1 MSTYLTPDICVIGA
15 GSGGLSVAAAAAG
28 FGVDVVLI
36 EKGRMGGDC
45 LNTGCV
51 PSKALIA
58 AAKRA
63 HIMRSS
69 ARFGIKPCAPEVDF
83 ARVHDHIHGVIGAI
97 APNDSAARF
106 TKLGVRV
113 IAAAAAFI
121 DAGTVAAGGELIR
134 ARRFVIA
141 TGSSATAPPI
151 PGLDEVPF
159 YTNAN
164 LFELKTLPEH
174 LIIIGGGPVGME
186 MAQAFRRLG
195 ARVSVLEMFAPLGR
209 DDPEMSAIVLERIRA
224 EGVEI
229 MGGINIHKV
238 EKAGSGVKVTIE
250 DNGKMSVIEGSHLL
264 IAAGRK
270 PNTGNLGLEKAGIKH
285 DRRGIRVDKGLR
297 STNRRVYA
305 IGDVTGHLQFT
316 HVANYHAGIV
326 IRAIVFRLPA
336 KISGA
341 AIPRVT
347 YTDPELAH
355 VGLTE
360 EAARKAHGDIKV
372 LRWPFAGN
380 DRAITMHETSG
391 LIKVTATR
399 GGRIL
404 GATIAGPEA
413 GEIIQPWVLAITS
426 RMNIKAM
433 ANTIAPY
440 PTLSEVNKRAAI
452 RFYHDKMSNPWLG
465 RLIRFLARFG

>member
-1 MSTYLTPDICVIGA
+1 MSKVLTPDICVIGA

-36 EKGRMGGDC
+36 EKGKMGGDC

-69 ARFGIKPCAPEVDF
+69 VKFGIKPCAPEVDF
-83 ARVHDHIHGVIGAI
+83 ARVHDHIHGVISAI
-97 APNDSAARF
+97 APNDSVARF

-113 IAAAAAFI
+113 IEAAASFI
-121 DAGTVAAGGELIR
+121 DADTVAAGGELIR

-141 TGSSATAPPI
+141 TGSSAAAPPI
-151 PGLDEVPF
+151 PGLDKVAF
-159 YTNAN
+159 YTNEN

-174 LIIIGGGPVGME
+174 LIIIGGGPIGME
-186 MAQAFRRLG
+186 MAQAYCRLG

-229 MGGINIHKV
+229 RGGVNIRKV
-238 EKAGSGVKVTIE
+238 EKARTGVKVTIE
-250 DNGKMSVIEGSHLL
+250 DNGKTSLVEGSHLL
-264 IAAGRK
+264 IAAGRT

-305 IGDVTGHLQFT
+305 IGDVAGHLQFT

-336 KISGA
+336 KISDA
-341 AIPRVT
+341 AIPWVT

-380 DRAITMHETSG
+380 DRAIAMRETSG
-391 LIKVTATR
+391 LIKATATR

-452 RFYHDKMSNPWLG
+452 RFYHGKMGNPWLG